1 MSGSS
6 PIPTTS
12 DEQRPG
18 YNSVRGGKA
27 DLPVRE
33 AIGHSGPVL
42 IVGRAAALLVLAAAV
57 VSCSTSVSGTAAPA
71 GAAPA
76 GGAESAAPV
85 NACMLLKPEEVQ
97 GLIGANDGGKGA
109 PGAHSICT
117 WTNADEL
124 SVTVDVAQPGTAVN
138 GLPAWDPALGP
149 ERPLPDGMRSLSG
162 GQVEFV
168 AGTRDCAVQV
178 VTDPTSKDDE
188 QRAVALAKVIQ
199 ARL

>member
-1 MSGSS
+1 MS
-6 PIPTTS
+6 
-12 DEQRPG
+12 
-18 YNSVRGGKA
+18 
-27 DLPVRE
+27 
-33 AIGHSGPVL
+33 
-42 IVGRAAALLVLAAAV
+42 RAVALLVVALAVAG
-57 VSCSTSVSGTAAPA
+57 CSTSVPGTPAPA
-71 GAAPA
+71 GAAAA
-76 GGAESAAPV
+76 GGDGNDAPV
-85 NACMLLKPEEVQ
+85 DACKLLKPDEVQ

-117 WTNADEL
+117 WTTAAEL

-149 ERPLPDGMRSLSG
+149 ERPLPDGMRSLGG

-188 QRAVALAKVIQ
+188 QRAVALAKVVQ
-199 ARL
+199 SRL

>member
-6 PIPTTS
+6 PIPSTS
-12 DEQRPG
+12 DEQRSG
-18 YNSVRGGKA
+18 YNSVRVGKA

-42 IVGRAAALLVLAAAV
+42 IVGRAAALLALAAA
-57 VSCSTSVSGTAAPA
+57 VSCSTSVSGTPAPS

-76 GGAESAAPV
+76 AGAESAAPV
-85 NACMLLKPEEVQ
+85 NACTLLRPEEVQ
-97 GLIGANDGGKGA
+97 VLIGANDGGKGA

-188 QRAVALAKVIQ
+188 QRAVALAKVVQ
-199 ARL
+199 SRL

>member
-1 MSGSS
+1 M
-6 PIPTTS
+6 TS
-12 DEQRPG
+12 DEQRSG
-18 YNSVRGGKA
+18 YNLVRVGKV
-27 DLPVRE
+27 DLPVR
-33 AIGHSGPVL
+33 AAMVQAGSVIIMS
-42 IVGRAAALLVLAAAV
+42 RAAALLVVALAVAG
-57 VSCSTSVSGTAAPA
+57 CSTPVPGTPAPA
-71 GAAPA
+71 GAAAA
-76 GGAESAAPV
+76 GGDGNDAPV
-85 NACMLLKPEEVQ
+85 DACKLLKPDEVQ

-117 WTNADEL
+117 WTTAAEL

-149 ERPLPDGMRSLSG
+149 ERPLPDGMRSLGG

-188 QRAVALAKVIQ
+188 QRAVALAKVVQ
-199 ARL
+199 SRL

>member
-1 MSGSS
+1 MA
-6 PIPTTS
+6 TL
-12 DEQRPG
+12 DERRSG
-18 YNSVRGGKA
+18 YNSVHVGKVE
-27 DLPVRE
+27 LPVRE
-33 AIGHSGPVL
+33 AMGQSGSVM
-42 IVGRAAALLVLAAAV
+42 IVGRVAAALAV
-57 VSCSTSVSGTAAPA
+57 AVALTSCSTSVSGTPAPV

-76 GGAESAAPV
+76 AGGGTDAPV
-85 NACMLLKPEEVQ
+85 NACSLLKPDEVQ

-109 PGAHSICT
+109 PGEQSICT
-117 WTNADEL
+117 WTTAAEL

-149 ERPLPDGMRSLSG
+149 ERPLPGGMRSLSG

-168 AGTRDCAVQV
+168 AGTRDCSVQV

-199 ARL
+199 SRL